1 MNNGKYRKISLL
13 LCLMLVLGVLAAGCG
28 DKGTGGDGGDQ
39 DQVSSEDTSLTDVE
53 AKGTLVVGCDDG
65 FPPMGFVGDNDEI
78 TGFDIELAQA
88 VAEKLGVEAKVKAID
103 WPSKEMSLNSGK
115 IDVIWNGYTINKER
129 NGQVEFTKP
138 YLNNKQVIV
147 VLKDSASMTKADLAG
162 KVVAA
167 QEDSSGLDAI
177 QGDEEFANS
186 VSGVNTYAQYL
197 PALMDLQNGRVEAVV
212 IDNVVIDYVMNQTP
226 GVYRVLDE
234 DMGSEYYGI
243 GCRKDGVAL
252 REAIDTA
259 LDEMAEDGTLDQLS
273 SKWFGSNIVIR
284 DVPKLTDEEL

>member
-1 MNNGKYRKISLL
+1 MKNGTYRKISLL

-28 DKGTGGDGGDQ
+28 DKGKDDGGDQ
-39 DQVSSEDTSLTDVE
+39 NQVSSEDTSLTDVQ

-78 TGFDIELAQA
+78 TGFDIELAKA
-88 VAEKLGVEAKVKAID
+88 VAEKMGVKAEVKAID

-115 IDVIWNGYTINKER
+115 IDVIWNGYTINKDR

-147 VLKDSASMTKADLAG
+147 VLKDSAVMTKADLAG

-186 VSGVNTYAQYL
+186 VSAVNTYAQYL

-226 GVYRVLDE
+226 GVYRVLAE

-252 REAIDTA
+252 REAIDQA
-259 LDEMAEDGTLDQLS
+259 LDEMAEDGTLDKLS
-273 SKWFGSNIVIR
+273 GKWFGSNIVIR